1 MNVPAP
7 AGIATL
13 VAYIATIPAANLAV
27 THIGA
32 LPVGFGNTA
41 PAGVYM
47 AGLALVLRDLA
58 REAAGR
64 NAILVAITAGT
75 VLSYFLADP
84 SLAIASAA
92 AFAVAETLDFLVYE
106 PLRRRG
112 LLIAML
118 ASNAIGL
125 IADSLLFLK
134 LAFDSYAY
142 LPGQIL
148 GKTWMTLAAVAV
160 LALLRRRKNSTTG
173 TVNRSV

>member
-1 MNVPAP
+1 MNVLAP

-32 LPVGFGNTA
+32 VPTGFGYAA
-41 PAGVYM
+41 PAGVYI

-64 NAILVAITAGT
+64 RAILIAIAVGT

-92 AFAVAETLDFLVYE
+92 AFAVAETLDFVVYE

-125 IADSLLFLK
+125 LADSLLFLK

-148 GKTWMTLAAVAV
+148 GKTWMTLVAVAV
-160 LALLRRRKNSTTG
+160 LALLRKRKSG
-173 TVNRSV
+173 AGFFGVRA

>member
-1 MNVPAP
+1 MNVPPP

-13 VAYIATIPAANLAV
+13 VAYIATIPAANMAV

-32 LPVGFGNTA
+32 LPVGFGYDA

-47 AGLALVLRDLA
+47 VGLALVLRDLA

-64 NAILVAITAGT
+64 KAILAAIALGT

-84 SLAIASAA
+84 ALAFASAA
-92 AFAVAETLDFLVYE
+92 AFAVAETMDFAVYE
-106 PLRRRG
+106 PLRTRG

-118 ASNAIGL
+118 ASNAVGL
-125 IADSLLFLK
+125 LADSLIFLK
-134 LAFDSYAY
+134 MAFGSFDY

-148 GKTWMTLAAVAV
+148 GKAWMTLGAVAV
-160 LALLRRRKNSTTG
+160 LALLRRRKTAE
-173 TVNRSV
+173 VEALPRP